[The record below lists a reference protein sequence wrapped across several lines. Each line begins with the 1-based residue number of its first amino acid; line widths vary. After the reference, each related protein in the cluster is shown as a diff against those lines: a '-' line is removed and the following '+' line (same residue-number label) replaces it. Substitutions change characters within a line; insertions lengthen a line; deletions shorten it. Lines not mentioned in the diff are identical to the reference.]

1 MQSRE
6 SLRTLAE
13 VTESQWGMVTS
24 AQAGAR
30 GISHMNL
37 TRLTES
43 GSLVRLAQGVYR
55 DAGAPSVE
63 HEALRAAWLAIEP
76 KKLAYER
83 LEDLPNT
90 AVVSGES
97 ASRLHAIG
105 DLRASRSEFTTPT
118 RKQTQRPDV
127 RYRTRSLPG
136 QDVTVR
142 DGLPVT
148 TRERT
153 IADLVEDR
161 QDLSLV
167 AGVLR
172 DAAQQSRLDLDRL
185 SGLLGPLAERNGH
198 RKGDGDALLEELL
211 QIAGID
217 AASVAKHLAAI
228 PDLGALITANYLS
241 QLPEFDFKRMFPDID
256 GINAIFGKAVRS
268 QAEQMSDLVAAMSTR
283 AMADMQ
289 ANTAKALKGYDWASI
304 ATATSRT
311 QRSAEE

>member
-55 DAGAPSVE
+55 DAGAPSVA

-118 RKQTQRPDV
+118 RKQTQRTDV
-127 RYRTRSLPG
+127 RYRTRSLPK
-136 QDVTVR
+136 QDVVVR

-172 DAAQQSRLDLDRL
+172 DAAQQSRLGLDRL
-185 SGLLGPLAERNGH
+185 SELLSPLAERNGH

-241 QLPEFDFKRMFPDID
+241 QLPEFDFKRMFPDIG
-256 GINAIFGKAVRS
+256 GINAMLSKAVAPQLEHLHALTAS
-268 QAEQMSDLVAAMSTR
+268 VAEPATARIR
-283 AMADMQ
+283 ASMAE
-289 ANTAKALKGYDWASI
+289 ALKGYDWASI
-304 ATATSRT
+304 AAATSRPR
-311 QRSAEE
+311 RSIEE

>member
-24 AQAGAR
+24 AQASAR

-37 TRLTES
+37 SRLTDS

-63 HEALRAAWLAIEP
+63 HEELRAAWLAIEP

-83 LEDLPNT
+83 LQDLPNT
-90 AVVSGES
+90 GVVSGES

-127 RYRTRSLPG
+127 RYRTRSLPE

-185 SGLLGPLAERNGH
+185 SDLLGPLAERNGH
-198 RKGDGDALLEELL
+198 PKGDGDALLEDLL
-211 QIAGID
+211 QTGGID

-228 PDLGALITANYLS
+228 PGLGALVAANYLS
-241 QLPEFDFKRMFPDID
+241 QLPSFDFKRMFPDIG
-256 GINAIFGKAVRS
+256 GINAMLSKAVAPQVEHLHALTAS
-268 QAEQMSDLVAAMSTR
+268 IAEPATASIHAS
-283 AMADMQ
+283 MAE
-289 ANTAKALKGYDWASI
+289 ALKGYDWASI
-304 ATATSRT
+304 AAAISRPR
-311 QRSAEE
+311 RSIEE

>member
-1 MQSRE
+1 MKSRD
-6 SLRTLAE
+6 SLRALAE

-43 GSLVRLAQGVYR
+43 GSLTRLAQGVYR
-55 DAGAPSVE
+55 DSGAPSSD
-63 HEALRAAWLAIEP
+63 HEDLRAAWLAIEP

-83 LEDLPNT
+83 LNEQPRT

-97 ASRLHAIG
+97 ASRLHAVG
-105 DLRASRSEFTTPT
+105 DLRAMKSEFTTAT
-118 RKQTQRPDV
+118 RKQTQRTDV
-127 RYRTRSLPG
+127 RYRTRSLPE

-167 AGVLR
+167 GGALR
-172 DAAQQSRLDLDRL
+172 DAARGSSLDLDRL
-185 SGLLGPLAERNGH
+185 GELLSPLAERNGH
-198 RKGDGDALLEELL
+198 RKGDGDAFLEELL

-217 AASVAKHLAAI
+217 VASIAKHMAAI
-228 PDLGALITANYLS
+228 PDLGALITANYLR
-241 QLPEFDFKRMFPDID
+241 QLPNFDLAKLLPDMS
-256 GINAIFGKAVRS
+256 GIS
-268 QAEQMSDLVAAMSTR
+268 
-283 AMADMQ
+283 AMAGQNFQPDVSHISALAASISEPAMANMRASLQ
-289 ANTAKALKGYDWASI
+289 AALKGYNWAAI
-304 ATATSRT
+304 AEATSPQKRI
-311 QRSAEE
+311 AEK

>member
-30 GISHMNL
+30 GITHMNL

-63 HEALRAAWLAIEP
+63 HEELRAAWLAIEP

-118 RKQTQRPDV
+118 RKQTQRTDV
-127 RYRTRSLPG
+127 RYRTRSLPK
-136 QDVTVR
+136 QDVAVR

-172 DAAQQSRLDLDRL
+172 DAAQQSRLGLDRL
-185 SGLLGPLAERNGH
+185 SELLSPLAERNGH

-217 AASVAKHLAAI
+217 AASVAKRLAAI

-241 QLPEFDFKRMFPDID
+241 QLPAFDFKRMFPDIG
-256 GINAIFGKAVRS
+256 GINEMLSKAVAPQLEHLHALTAS
-268 QAEQMSDLVAAMSTR
+268 IAEPAAASIR
-283 AMADMQ
+283 ASMAE
-289 ANTAKALKGYDWASI
+289 ALQGYDWASI
-304 ATATSRT
+304 ATATSRPR
-311 QRSAEE
+311 RSTEE

>member
-1 MQSRE
+1 MKSRE
-6 SLRTLAE
+6 SLRALAE
-13 VTESQWGMVTS
+13 VTQSQWGMVTS

-43 GSLVRLAQGVYR
+43 GSLTRLAQGVYR
-55 DAGAPSVE
+55 DSGAPSSD
-63 HEALRAAWLAIEP
+63 HEDLRAAWLAIEP

-83 LEDLPNT
+83 LNGQPRA

-105 DLRASRSEFTTPT
+105 DLRGMTSEFTTAT
-118 RKQTQRPDV
+118 RKQTQRTDV
-127 RYRTRSLPG
+127 RYRTRSLPE

-167 AGVLR
+167 GGALR
-172 DAAQQSRLDLDRL
+172 DAARESYLDLDRL
-185 SGLLGPLAERNGH
+185 SELLSPLAERNGH
-198 RKGDGDALLEELL
+198 RKGDGDAVLEELL

-217 AASVAKHLAAI
+217 LASIARHMAAI
-228 PDLGALITANYLS
+228 PDLGALITANYLRHLATVDLAKLLS
-241 QLPEFDFKRMFPDID
+241 DTS
-256 GINAIFGKAVRS
+256 GINAMISESMQPNVSRI
-268 QAEQMSDLVAAMSTR
+268 SDLAAAATEPAVANIR
-283 AMADMQ
+283 ASRQ
-289 ANTAKALKGYDWASI
+289 AALAGYDWAAI
-304 ATATSRT
+304 AEATSLQKRT
-311 QRSAEE
+311 SEK